1 MLRHVGHNV
10 MTRTVNP
17 CGRRAAA
24 KVKIRMSRIAMRPA
38 AGRWFERPNFCGSC
52 QARIGEGLFRCRCR
66 LKFRCRC
73 RLDEERSWRLG
84 FAAAVCPSGR
94 GGDLVDLVGRDCL
107 SGQQAKYDGNGSW
120 DTTIT
125 MLPASHAPGTDV
137 EPPGNTVLRDA
148 ECVERFAK
156 LNY

>member
-1 MLRHVGHNV
+1 M

-38 AGRWFERPNFCGSC
+38 TGRWFECPNFCGSC

-73 RLDEERSWRLG
+73 RFDEERSRRPG
-84 FAAAVCPSGR
+84 FAAAVYPGGGDSNGSLLDLVSRHRLRGHEVEQNGGAARDAATAMPPAPDGPWADAEPPSGAALCDVKRVKYLAEPGR
-94 GGDLVDLVGRDCL
+94 GRG
-107 SGQQAKYDGNGSW
+107 
-120 DTTIT
+120 
-125 MLPASHAPGTDV
+125 
-137 EPPGNTVLRDA
+137 
-148 ECVERFAK
+148 
-156 LNY
+156 

>member
-1 MLRHVGHNV
+1 MLRHVGHDM

-38 AGRWFERPNFCGSC
+38 TGRWFESPNFCGSC

-73 RLDEERSWRLG
+73 RLDEERSRRPG
-84 FAAAVCPSGR
+84 FAAVICPGGR
-94 GGDLVDLVGRDCL
+94 GGDLLDLISRDRPN
-107 SGQQAKYDGNGSW
+107 GQQAKYDADASR
-120 DTTIT
+120 DTAIA
-125 MLPASHAPGTDV
+125 MLPASDAS
-137 EPPGNTVLRDA
+137 RADA
-148 ECVERFAK
+148 EPSGDTALR
-156 LNY
+156 